1 MIELDQ
7 VDCIDKVQLTKA
19 VESKV
24 WFHSI
29 NLGNGI
35 VTKGQKT
42 EATIL
47 QELAVMRLPDVKNK
61 TVLDIGAFDGFY
73 SFEVER
79 RGASRV
85 VALDLQMWELETLFS
100 KECLEEHAREG
111 KSPNPPYK
119 TEWLRWERDS
129 KGLPGKKKF
138 DLVRRALGSK
148 VEPYVG
154 DFVLTGPEHIGMYD
168 VVLFLGVLYH
178 LQEPL
183 AAIKRVASL
192 TKEVAIIETEAVAMT
207 GFEDRA
213 VCEFFPTNEL
223 NGDYSN
229 WWSPNLKAII
239 GMCTA
244 AGFSR
249 VDVIQGPP
257 VIHANAAPDDGITR
271 YRAILHAWK

>member
-1 MIELDQ
+1 MIDLDK
-7 VDCIDKVQLTKA
+7 VDCADKHQLANA
-19 VESKV
+19 VDSKV

-29 NLGNGI
+29 NLGAGL
-35 VTKGQKT
+35 VTRGQKT

-47 QELAVMRLPDVKNK
+47 QELAVMSLPEVRNK

-100 KECLEEHAREG
+100 QEGLDAHARDG
-111 KSPNPPYK
+111 KPPSPPYK
-119 TEWLRWERDS
+119 TEWLRWERDVER
-129 KGLPGKKKF
+129 LPGKKKF
-138 DLVRRALGSK
+138 DLVHRALGSK
-148 VEPYVG
+148 VVPYVG
-154 DFVLTGPEHIGMYD
+154 DFVLTGPEHIGTFD
-168 VVLFLGVLYH
+168 VVLFLGVLHH
-178 LQEPL
+178 LQEPFE
-183 AAIKRVASL
+183 AIKRVASL
-192 TKEVAIIETEAVAMT
+192 TKEVAIIETEAIALSD
-207 GFEDRA
+207 FEDRA
-213 VCEFFPTNEL
+213 MCEFFPTNEL

-229 WWSPNLKAII
+229 WWSPNLKAIV

-257 VIHANAAPDDGITR
+257 ANLAKTSQSQGITR